1 MNTEYLIQVLVADGS
16 RPVVPIARVLSRAL
30 GWAIVV
36 ALLSLFVLRPRVD
49 LFQAFTTVPFDFKI
63 ALLLSVAG
71 TSALL
76 LMDTARPVLR
86 PRRRWFLVL
95 APLLLVGGVVV
106 ELAVVP
112 SAVWPT
118 HLIGHNAAH
127 CLTFIPVISLAP
139 LACLL
144 FALRRAAPKYPA
156 LAGAAAGLLAAG
168 IAGSV
173 YALTCPDDSPLFI
186 ATWYSAAIV
195 FVTGSSA
202 CIGSRLLRW

>member
-1 MNTEYLIQVLVADGS
+1 MNTECLIQVLVADGS
-16 RPVVPIARVLSRAL
+16 RPVVPIARTLSRAL

-36 ALLSLFVLRPRVD
+36 GLLSLFVLRPRVD
-49 LFQAFTTVPFDFKI
+49 LFQAFTTVSFDFKI
-63 ALLLSVAG
+63 TLLLSVAG

-76 LMDTARPVLR
+76 LLDTARPVLP
-86 PRRRWFLVL
+86 PRKRWFLML
-95 APLLLVGGVVV
+95 APLLLAGGVVV
-106 ELAVVP
+106 ELAAVP
-112 SAVWPT
+112 SRAWPV

-144 FALRRAAPKYPA
+144 FALTRGAPKYPA

-168 IAGSV
+168 IGGSV

-195 FVTGSSA
+195 FVSGLSA